1 MNHVTYHFSVQ
12 EGIVEI
18 WVGFEKLTSQ
28 VACVL
33 DVLEQGYMN
42 WIRLIVR
49 QRERPY

>member
-1 MNHVTYHFSVQ
+1 MNDVTYHFSVQ

-18 WVGFEKLTSQ
+18 RVGFEKLTSQ
-28 VACVL
+28 IACVL